1 MTQMFVNLPVTDL
14 ERAKAFYT
22 AIGFTINPLFTDHNA
37 ACVVVEEDHSAIM
50 ILTRDYF
57 QTFTD
62 LPLGDPAVSPTG
74 STSVFL
80 DSREAVDAAAAAGLR
95 FTLPTLSTF
104 PHPHYELIAQ
114 MLVHDGDGEVREY
127 YHDTRVA
134 FPDQDH
140 EIIAFRHSV
149 DAVIVEFWLTGTHL
163 GPLGKIP
170 PTGGTHRT
178 RMTAYFIFDENENLV
193 TERIYFDQL
202 TILKQLI
209 GGLDKKK
216 PKDLAKLAGALKG
229 ALAMAGTEPDPRL
242 LDTCLLYTSTSPRD
256 RTRARMLSSA

>member
-1 MTQMFVNLPVTDL
+1 
-14 ERAKAFYT
+14 
-22 AIGFTINPLFTDHNA
+22 
-37 ACVVVEEDHSAIM
+37 
-50 ILTRDYF
+50 
-57 QTFTD
+57 
-62 LPLGDPAVSPTG
+62 VS
-74 STSVFL
+74 
-80 DSREAVDAAAAAGLR
+80 R
-95 FTLPTLSTF
+95 FTLPPEEVLRTREKLVLDHFHDEVAQDWDATLSTF

-140 EIIAFRHSV
+140 EIIAFRHST
-149 DAVIVEFWLTGTHL
+149 DAVIVEFWLLGTHL

-170 PTGGTHRT
+170 PTGSTHRT
-178 RMTAYFIFDENENLV
+178 RMTAYFIFDEDENLV

-209 GGLDKKK
+209 GGLDKKN

-229 ALAMAGTEPDPRL
+229 ALSMAGSEPDPRL
-242 LDTCLLYTSTSPRD
+242 LATTAPTLDD
-256 RTRARMLSSA
+256 